1 MSEVFI
7 EGLGTTV
14 VGMLTVFA
22 VLIMLSFVLY
32 LLKFVN
38 KDIKKTE
45 IVEDKVIETKEQM
58 PVEPIVQEDVDDLEL
73 IAVIT
78 AAIASSLNTNSDRL
92 QVKSIVRV
100 NNWNTVARKEQQRN
114 IF

>member
-45 IVEDKVIETKEQM
+45 IVENKTVEPKEQM
-58 PVEPIVQEDVDDLEL
+58 LVEPIVQEDNLEL

-78 AAIASSLNTNSDRL
+78 ATIASSLNTDSDKL
-92 QVKSIVRV
+92 QVKSIVRL

>member
-14 VGMLTVFA
+14 VGMLTVFI

-58 PVEPIVQEDVDDLEL
+58 PVEPIVREDVDDLEL

>member
-38 KDIKKTE
+38 KDAKKAE
-45 IVEDKVIETKEQM
+45 IVENKIVETKEQTS
-58 PVEPIVQEDVDDLEL
+58 VEPIVQEDDLEL